1 MSNQPYRLRPL
12 ETSDLELVRT
22 WRNRPEIRSN
32 MFTRHEIS
40 REEHEA
46 YFDKALG
53 DPSKRF
59 FLCVDDSGTPVG
71 VVNIVNID
79 PVHGT
84 ASWGFYSGDT
94 SRRGVGTW
102 MEFLALDYVFLELGM
117 EKLQCEVLEW
127 NRLIVEFHLKFGFSI
142 EGIARHQHVR
152 ENARCDVFQLA
163 IHRTE
168 WVDFVRPEIEARL
181 LRGARKRP
189 FDPGTRHSIE
199 TRFSHDD
206 IDGFCALS
214 GDSNEIHTSD
224 EAARAAGFEE
234 RVVPGML
241 IAAVFSRVLGTEF
254 PGRGTVYLRQD
265 VTFENPVFPNRTV
278 LAEFRVLRRIGRR
291 ATIETM
297 IRDPQDGSVLARGQA
312 NVVIPRGPTNA

>member
-1 MSNQPYRLRPL
+1 MSNQPYRLRRL

-40 REEHEA
+40 REEHET
-46 YFDKALG
+46 YFGKALG

-71 VVNIVNID
+71 MVNIVNID
-79 PVHGT
+79 AVHRT

-94 SRRGVGTW
+94 SRRGIGTW

-142 EGIARHQHVR
+142 EGIARRQHVR
-152 ENARCDVFQLA
+152 EDSRYDVFQLA

-181 LRGARKRP
+181 LRSARKHP
-189 FDPGTRHSIE
+189 FDPGARHSIE

-206 IDGFCALS
+206 INRFCALS

-265 VTFENPVFPNRTV
+265 VTFENPVYPNRTV
-278 LAEFRVLRRIGRR
+278 MAEFRVLRRVGRR